1 MEVITKIKEVA
12 VVPNNGGMSIEVRK
26 HDVIVNNG
34 NVIGDGIKGEYVDA
48 FDLLPTQVDAIMQ
61 FMTTSLGKAVP
72 KASEIV
78 AVNVQVMDEDMFVS
92 IATTQPIMD
101 ADGNKIGQT
110 PVHRSVVE
118 LTAKQ
123 LKMIGDFV
131 GNQLNVLQADVQAYN
146 EALIEEQ
153 TKQMNAEIVE
163 G

>member
-1 MEVITKIKEVA
+1 MEVITKVKEV
-12 VVPNNGGMSIEVRK
+12 VVAPNNGGMSIEVRK

-48 FDLLPTQVDAIMQ
+48 FDLLPTQVDSIMQ

-92 IATTQPIMD
+92 IATTQPIVD

-110 PVHRSVVE
+110 PIHRSVME

-123 LKMIGDFV
+123 LKMIDDFV
-131 GNQLNVLQADVQAYN
+131 SNQLDVLQADVNTHN
-146 EALIEEQ
+146 EALVEEQ
-153 TKQMNAEIVE
+153 TKQMEESLNT
-163 G
+163 